1 MKSLVID
8 YKEGK
13 ETEIST
19 LNSELEKFKKMVEE
33 SQSIYETMLDKTTK
47 SLEEIIKN
55 TETSSKVQ

>member
-1 MKSLVID
+1 MIN

-13 ETEIST
+13 ESEIT
-19 LNSELEKFKKMVEE
+19 KLNNELDNFKKMVEE